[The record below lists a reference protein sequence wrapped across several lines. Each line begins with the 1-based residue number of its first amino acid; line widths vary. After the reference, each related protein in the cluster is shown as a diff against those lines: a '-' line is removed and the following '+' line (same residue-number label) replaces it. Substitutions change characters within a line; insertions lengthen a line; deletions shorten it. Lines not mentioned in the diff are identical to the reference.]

1 MDEAKRRELYRSA
14 EDIVYADAPWLFLW
28 FPEKYEVVSP
38 RLTGYRIP
46 LIFNGQRFLDVGV

>member
-1 MDEAKRRELYRSA
+1 
-14 EDIVYADAPWLFLW
+14 
-28 FPEKYEVVSP
+28 VSP